1 MYYLVMSSIIVY
13 YTTIIA
19 NTLNKV
25 ADCMKLRLVKDWLT

>member
-1 MYYLVMSSIIVY
+1 MYHLIMGSIIVY

-25 ADCMKLRLVKDWLT
+25 ANCIKLRLVKDWLT